1 MRTSEKLLFS
11 LHILGIYQQI
21 TIYLMKF
28 SYLCDYSGDGIQC
41 VSAFFVGE
49 IGHSCFKLSP
59 LKVIAVLSNC
69 ADLSSYKIYKNVS
82 LLIL

>member
-1 MRTSEKLLFS
+1 
-11 LHILGIYQQI
+11 
-21 TIYLMKF
+21 MKF

-49 IGHSCFKLSP
+49 IGHNCFKLSP

-69 ADLSSYKIYKNVS
+69 ADLSSYKTYKNVS